1 MEEFLK
7 GAVLHWVQDWGYL
20 AVFVGIMLENAG
32 IPLPGETIIV
42 IASVMAGQKLLNVWY
57 VFGATV
63 AGAVIGPNLGYY
75 VGMRGGRPF
84 LLKMAK
90 LFRMSEEDL
99 VKAEERFQKHSDWA
113 IFLGRFVAFLR
124 IFASPIAGVMRMPFH
139 RFFIFNAL
147 GAVVWGGVVVG
158 LAYVLGENVAV
169 LLKNVGLTLL
179 GACILGAAYLG
190 FKLYKKRQAEDAA
203 VASSQPE

>member
-20 AVFVGIMLENAG
+20 AVFLGIMLENAG

-42 IASVMAGQKLLNVWY
+42 IASVKAGQKLLNVWY
-57 VFGATV
+57 VYAATV
-63 AGAVIGPNLGYY
+63 AGAVLGPNFGYY
-75 VGMRGGRPF
+75 VGYRGGRPF

-90 LFRMSEEDL
+90 LLRLSEEDL
-99 VKAEERFQKHSDWA
+99 EKAEERFQRHSNLA

-124 IFASPIAGVMRMPFH
+124 IFAGPIAGVMRMPFPQ
-139 RFFIFNAL
+139 FFVFNAL
-147 GAVVWGGVVVG
+147 GAVVWGAVVVG
-158 LAYVLGENVAV
+158 LAFVLGENVAI

-179 GACILGAAYLG
+179 GACVLGAAYLG
-190 FKLYKKRQAEDAA
+190 YKLYKKRRAEAA
-203 VASSQPE
+203 AIAPTQPE